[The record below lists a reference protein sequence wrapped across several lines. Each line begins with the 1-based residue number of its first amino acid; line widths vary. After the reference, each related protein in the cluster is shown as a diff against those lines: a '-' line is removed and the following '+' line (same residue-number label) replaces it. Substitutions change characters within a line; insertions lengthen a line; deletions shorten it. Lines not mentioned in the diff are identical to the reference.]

1 MYANLIMQAFALFA
15 PIVADVINKHRA
27 ANNGQMPTN
36 EEMIAAFNAHVD
48 ESIKKADSWLASHP
62 VK

>member
-1 MYANLIMQAFALFA
+1 MYAQLLMQAFSLFA
-15 PIVADVINKHRA
+15 PIVTDIINKHRA
-27 ANNGQMPTN
+27 ANNGSMPTN

-48 ESIKKADSWLASHP
+48 ESIKKADNWLAAHP